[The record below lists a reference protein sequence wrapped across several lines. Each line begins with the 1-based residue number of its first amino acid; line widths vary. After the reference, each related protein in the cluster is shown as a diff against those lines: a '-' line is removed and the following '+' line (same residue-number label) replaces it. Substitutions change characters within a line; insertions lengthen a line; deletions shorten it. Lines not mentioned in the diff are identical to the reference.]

1 MTDRDTRLV
10 VHSASDGR
18 QRAAKKSGASKKQAA
33 GGEEAGEE
41 RSLWRDFR
49 GFSVMFWA
57 LAWCCLVV

>member
-1 MTDRDTRLV
+1 M
-10 VHSASDGR
+10 VHTVADGR
-18 QRAAKKSGASKKQAA
+18 QRAAKKSGASKKEAA
-33 GGEEAGEE
+33 GGEEEAGEE